1 MNHTEQTR
9 QLENSP
15 VRILLWRYSIP
26 AILGMVVN
34 ATYNIVD
41 RIFIGQTIGEIGI
54 TAATLSFPAMM
65 IFNAFG
71 MLIGLGA
78 STIISIKLGEKKNDE
93 AEKILGQSLFLFVLI
108 SAFFLVVGLIFLEP
122 MLSLFGATPLSM
134 PLAREYLGI
143 TLFGILFQT
152 IAFGVNGFIRAE
164 GLPRVAMLS
173 MLIGALSNIFFD
185 WLFLVVF
192 GTGIWG
198 AALATIL
205 AQALSSVWIL
215 WLYFSGRT
223 LLKIR
228 FRHIRFDYRHVFQI
242 ASFGFPPFA
251 MQVMGCILQILQ
263 NHQLKYYGAIYGKMH
278 GLKNGA
284 EISIAIMG
292 ILFSVFMLF
301 LMPLLGLGQGMQP
314 IVGYNIG
321 ARRFDRVRQTLT
333 LTLFAA
339 FLFSTLT
346 FILML
351 LRPEWLILPFIKPS
365 TADHAEILLLGIHA
379 VRVFS
384 IMLPGVGVVIVLTSY
399 FQSRGKPLLAFF
411 LAMIRQVFLMV
422 PLLLFLPYLFE
433 RIPGATGLDGVWYST
448 PISDFGAIVL
458 AMVFL
463 VIEFRHLR
471 RGDIPN
477 TGSM

>member
-1 MNHTEQTR
+1 MDHNEQTR
-9 QLENSP
+9 QLENAP
-15 VRILLWRYSIP
+15 VRVLLWQYSIP

-41 RIFIGQTIGEIGI
+41 RVFIGQTIGEIGI

-78 STIISIKLGEKKNDE
+78 STIISIKLGEKKNTE
-93 AEKILGQSLFLFVLI
+93 AEKILGQSLFLFVFI
-108 SAFFLVVGLIFLEP
+108 SALFFALGLMFLEP
-122 MLSLFGATPLSM
+122 MLYLFGATAKSL

-164 GLPRVAMLS
+164 GQPRIAMLS
-173 MLIGALSNIFFD
+173 MLIGAISNIFFD

-228 FRHIRFDYRHVFQI
+228 FRHVGFDGRLVFQI
-242 ASFGFPPFA
+242 ISYGFPPFA
-251 MQVMGCILQILQ
+251 MQVMGCILQIVQ
-263 NHQLKYYGAIYGKMH
+263 NHQLKYYGEIYGKMH

-292 ILFSVFMLF
+292 ILFSVFLLF

-321 ARRFDRVRQTLT
+321 ARRLDRVRQTLT
-333 LTLFAA
+333 LALLAA
-339 FLFSTLT
+339 FLFSTLV
-346 FILML
+346 FALVM
-351 LRPEWLILPFIKPS
+351 LRPEWFILPFIKSNSP
-365 TADHAEILLLGIHA
+365 DHTEILLLGLHA

-384 IMLPGVGVVIVLTSY
+384 MMMPGVGVVIITTSY
-399 FQSRGKPLLAFF
+399 FQSRGKPLLSLF
-411 LAMIRQVFLMV
+411 LTLLRQVFLLV

-433 RIPGATGLDGVWYST
+433 RISGSTGLDGVWYST

-458 AMVFL
+458 AIVLL
-463 VIEFRHLR
+463 VGEFKNLKRKYVSK
-471 RGDIPN
+471 
-477 TGSM
+477 TA